1 MRKTL
6 PRFTARWLIPIRG
19 RRIPRR
25 VCICAHPK
33 RRLHNA
39 KCRNCHGYMY
49 HRPNDEAVVLSY
61 RSIDFAAPLWYAH
74 DSAAPAPMPEHFTA
88 SWDGGHYSPGL
99 T

>member
-33 RRLHNA
+33 RRLHNG

-49 HRPNDEAVVLSY
+49 HRPTEPLMLSY
-61 RSIDFAAPLWYAH
+61 CSIDFVPAAPTPLRH
-74 DSAAPAPMPEHFTA
+74 LSAFEPDPRAILMF
-88 SWDGGHYSPGL
+88 PGDCQPWL